1 VILPGTLVERR
12 SAQIPGLGM
21 EAIKGM
27 DPMDEQISRF
37 IGGNE
42 TEERCSL
49 HSTIAQLVQS
59 FIALVT

>member
-1 VILPGTLVERR
+1 
-12 SAQIPGLGM
+12 M
-21 EAIKGM
+21 EAIRGM
-27 DPMDEQISRF
+27 VPMDEQISRF